1 MAKRKKKGRWVWLLV
16 ALAAIGAYLFWP
28 RQGANDALLSAQ
40 VQRGEI
46 ATWYSFEGKVY
57 APRAQSLQAAG
68 EATVRAVYVRE
79 GQRVNKN
86 DRLMRLSTGELL
98 KADMAGEVV
107 QLHVA
112 EDDVVAAG
120 GALIDLMDMDRL
132 EVRINVDEY
141 DVPAVSV
148 GKAALV
154 TVNALEKEV
163 SCRVEALAKQATQ
176 EGQTAY
182 YLATLSLP
190 DRTGV
195 LPGMQVEARLISQ
208 QAKDALRLPMEAL
221 SFTERNEPFVLVP
234 GPEGKGAVQKPV
246 VVGINDGLM
255 AEITE
260 GLSEGDTVLY
270 RPQRAVMPIGG
281 PMMMTA
287 PRRAG
292 T

>member
-1 MAKRKKKGRWVWLLV
+1 MAKRRKRGRWVWLLV
-16 ALAAIGAYLFWP
+16 ALAAIVAFLFWP
-28 RQGANDALLSAQ
+28 RKGANDAFLSAQ

-46 ATWYSFEGKVY
+46 ATWYSFEGNVY
-57 APRAQSLQAAG
+57 APRAQSLQAAR

-79 GQRVNKN
+79 GQRVGKN

-107 QLHVA
+107 GLHVA

-132 EVRINVDEY
+132 EVRIKVDEY

-154 TVNALEKEV
+154 TVNALEKEIG
-163 SCRVEALAKQATQ
+163 CRVESMAKQATQ

-190 DRTGV
+190 DRAGV
-195 LPGMQVEARLISQ
+195 LPGMQVEARLINR
-208 QAKDALRLPMEAL
+208 QAEDALRLPMEAL

-234 GPEGKGAVQKPV
+234 GPEGKGAVQKAV
-246 VVGINDGLM
+246 AVGINDGLM

-270 RPQRAVMPIGG
+270 RPQRAVIPAGG
-281 PMMMTA
+281 PVMMA
-287 PRRAG
+287 GPRRIRP
-292 T
+292 